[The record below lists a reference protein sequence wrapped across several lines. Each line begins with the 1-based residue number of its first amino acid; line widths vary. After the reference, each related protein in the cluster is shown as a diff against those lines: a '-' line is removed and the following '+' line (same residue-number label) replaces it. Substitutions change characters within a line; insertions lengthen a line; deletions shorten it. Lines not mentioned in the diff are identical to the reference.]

1 MPKVR
6 FIRDF
11 DWCPRAGVIVAFR
24 AGMELS
30 VTRAA
35 AAKAVAAGAAVKTG
49 RRPTTKGKDHGTGHQ
64 LQA

>member
-6 FIRDF
+6 FVRDF
-11 DWCPRAGVIVAFR
+11 DWCPQAGVIVAYL

-35 AAKAVAAGAAVKTG
+35 AAKALATGAAVKTG
-49 RRPTTKGKDHGTGHQ
+49 QRPTTKGEDNGTGHQ
-64 LQA
+64 L